1 MSQRKIVNIQIEKL
15 RNEHLH
21 LTQEEFAERLGLE
34 RKKGRS
40 TVNNWEQ
47 GAVQVKSDDLRNIGA
62 TFNVSVDY
70 LLGLAQFPTVE
81 PDIRAAQKITHL
93 SEKAVAN
100 IQRLNSVDLLTRL
113 LENDDF
119 IQLLDDVSALEGRTA
134 SVKSDC
140 SYIKEL
146 EAQQAVIG
154 KPKVIST
161 MDDLSDPVEQEKKRL
176 QVEIS
181 SNYNSLYTEYALFR
195 VAIQDIETAFSKVL
209 SCIADTSTTVEE
221 GKRLLRKR
229 GL

>member
-100 IQRLNSVDLLTRL
+100 IQRLDSVDLLTRL
-113 LENDDF
+113 LENEDF
-119 IQLLDDVSALEGRTA
+119 IQLLDDVSLLEDRTA
-134 SVKSDC
+134 SVRNDC

-146 EAQQAVIG
+146 EAKQAEVG
-154 KPKVIST
+154 KPKDIHT
-161 MDDLSDPVEQEKKRL
+161 MEDLADPAEIEKEDLRID
-176 QVEIS
+176 IS
-181 SNYNSLYTEYALFR
+181 SNYDHLYFEYALLR
-195 VAIQDIETAFSKVL
+195 VDIQDIEAAFSMIL
-209 SCIADTSTTVEE
+209 SRIANTSGAVAE